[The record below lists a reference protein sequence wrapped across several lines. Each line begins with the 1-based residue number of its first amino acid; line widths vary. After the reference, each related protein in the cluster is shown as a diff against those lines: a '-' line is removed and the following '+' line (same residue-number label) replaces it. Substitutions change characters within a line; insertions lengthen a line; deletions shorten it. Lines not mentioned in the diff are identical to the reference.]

1 MTLNTIL
8 RICCYFRRWV
18 MKKPSRI
25 TLVVSG
31 TFLLATLLIAETLV
45 VKIRATNLRKEPKFY
60 AQTLTVLK
68 TGERLEKLGTQD
80 GWIRVKTSLGL
91 TGWIHSSAVETKKF
105 SLFSVNQ
112 PLKTGATAD
121 EVVLAA
127 KGFNK
132 KVEEEYKA
140 KHPNIN
146 FALVDKML
154 MIEIPPS
161 EMEAF
166 LERGRL
172 GEFRGA
178 K

>member
-1 MTLNTIL
+1 
-8 RICCYFRRWV
+8 
-18 MKKPSRI
+18 MKKPSRTVLI
-25 TLVVSG
+25 FSG
-31 TFLLATLLIAETLV
+31 IFLLATLLIAETLI
-45 VKIRATNLRKEPKFY
+45 VKVRTTNLRKEPKFY
-60 AQTLTVLK
+60 AQTLIVLK

-80 GWIRVKTSLGL
+80 GWIRAKTSLGL
-91 TGWIHSSAVETKKF
+91 TGWVHSSAVETKKF
-105 SLFSVNQ
+105 SLFSASQ

-140 KHPNIN
+140 KHPDLN

-154 MIEIPPS
+154 KIEIPPS

-166 LERGRL
+166 LERGKL
-172 GEFRGA
+172 GEFRGT

>member
-1 MTLNTIL
+1 M
-8 RICCYFRRWV
+8 R
-18 MKKPSRI
+18 KPSR
-25 TLVVSG
+25 TVLVSAG
-31 TFLLATLLIAETLV
+31 IFLLATLLIAETLV
-45 VKIRATNLRKEPKFY
+45 VKIRTTNLRKQPKFY

-68 TGERLEKLGTQD
+68 TGERLEKLGSQN

-105 SLFSVNQ
+105 SLFSSNQ
-112 PLKTGATAD
+112 TLKTGATAD

-140 KHPNIN
+140 EHPNIN

-154 MIEIPPS
+154 KIEIPPS

-166 LERGRL
+166 LKKGKL
-172 GEFRGA
+172 GEFRGTE
-178 K
+178 